1 MLVSYHPYT
10 LFFFL
15 EILIIF
21 TDCGWIFAQHFTN
34 RLGPSYIALRDL
46 LDESNA
52 SHAEVLNVIKR
63 RFRDETFTRESIKDV
78 IYTIIGSK
86 VLCWGCFGTEVLAAA
101 LIDIARN
108 HVLLT

>member
-1 MLVSYHPYT
+1 MLVSFHQYT
-10 LFFFL
+10 LFLL
-15 EILIIF
+15 EVFTIL

-78 IYTIIGSK
+78 IQMYPEL
-86 VLCWGCFGTEVLAAA
+86 V
-101 LIDIARN
+101 R
-108 HVLLT
+108 LLYVNFAMVHYPNAESRSLM

>member
-1 MLVSYHPYT
+1 MRSS
-10 LFFFL
+10 FFSLPEVFA
-15 EILIIF
+15 IF
-21 TDCGWIFAQHFTN
+21 IDCGWIFAQHFTN

-78 IYTIIGSK
+78 IQMYPEL
-86 VLCWGCFGTEVLAAA
+86 V
-101 LIDIARN
+101 R
-108 HVLLT
+108 LLYVNFAMVHYPNAQGAELL

>member
-10 LFFFL
+10 LFFPL
-15 EILIIF
+15 EILIFF

-78 IYTIIGSK
+78 IQMYPEL
-86 VLCWGCFGTEVLAAA
+86 V
-101 LIDIARN
+101 R
-108 HVLLT
+108 LLYVNFAMVHYPNAESRSLM

>member
-1 MLVSYHPYT
+1 MIHIL
-10 LFFFL
+10 FFL

-46 LDESNA
+46 LDVSNA

-78 IYTIIGSK
+78 IQMYPEL
-86 VLCWGCFGTEVLAAA
+86 V
-101 LIDIARN
+101 R
-108 HVLLT
+108 LLYVNFAMVHYPNAESRSLM